1 MWKLFLDNPFDPPG
15 CLRLSPR
22 GVFGCSGRLFY
33 PPCGASLLW
42 LRRECWAGAAL
53 RGACA
58 AAVVALGVAGLQRLT
73 FRDHWEKGVK

>member
-42 LRRECWAGAAL
+42 LRRECWAL

-58 AAVVALGVAGLQRLT
+58 AAVVALGVAGLLRLT
-73 FRDHWEKGVK
+73 WETIGKGVP